1 MRTLGQA
8 VLRNGLRSKKMYDV
22 FVSHEAEKYYKKQ
35 DKDTKKRINKCID
48 ILSKGPLFGPH
59 IKKLHGKLEGK
70 HRYEV
75 GGIRIVYE
83 VTISKEIVEVKAI
96 KSRGDVYKK

>member
-22 FVSHEAEKYYKKQ
+22 LVSHEAEKYYKKQ
-35 DKDTKKRINKCID
+35 DKDTKRRINKCID
-48 ILSKGPLFGPH
+48 ILSKEPLFGPH
-59 IKKLHGKLEGK
+59 IKKLHGELEGK

-83 VTISKEIVEVKAI
+83 VNVSHKTVEVKAI
-96 KSRGDVYKK
+96 RSRGDVYKK

>member
-1 MRTLGQA
+1 
-8 VLRNGLRSKKMYDV
+8 MYDV
-22 FVSHEAEKYYKKQ
+22 LVSHEAEKYYKKQ

-48 ILSKGPLFGPH
+48 VLSKEPLFGLH
-59 IKKLHGKLEGK
+59 IKKLHGKLKGK

-83 VTISKEIVEVKAI
+83 VSLSNKIVEVKAI
-96 KSRGDVYKK
+96 RSRGNVYKR